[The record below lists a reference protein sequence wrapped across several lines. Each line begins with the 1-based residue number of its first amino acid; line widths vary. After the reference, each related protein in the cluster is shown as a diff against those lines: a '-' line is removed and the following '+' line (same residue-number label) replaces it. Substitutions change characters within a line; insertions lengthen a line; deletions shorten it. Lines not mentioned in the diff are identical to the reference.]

1 MQRIIMSGVS
11 GTNSAADNFEISHS
25 DNNETQKIKKLVIP
39 LKKPSKQK
47 RTAVN
52 EQESRNQRE
61 NEHFFFLPML
71 KSVLN
76 SAN

>member
-39 LKKPSKQK
+39 LKKTQQTKKDSS
-47 RTAVN
+47 
-52 EQESRNQRE
+52 E
-61 NEHFFFLPML
+61 
-71 KSVLN
+71 
-76 SAN
+76 